1 MIGSQELKRKDIQ
14 IDLDGSYQTGSS
26 RENLDLDS
34 SNYSSFEPSQVQTSE
49 QESNSSTTG
58 KYKPP

>member
-14 IDLDGSYQTGSS
+14 IDLEGSYQTGSS
-26 RENLDLDS
+26 ED
-34 SNYSSFEPSQVQTSE
+34 YSSFEPSQVQTSE

>member
-26 RENLDLDS
+26 RENLDSED
-34 SNYSSFEPSQVQTSE
+34 YSSFEPSQVQTSE